1 MSTRVLIPSD
11 VQNLIDE
18 IRPYLAP
25 EMKEIDVIRSVLV
38 NFKLNQNKQ
47 LEAQKLQNLRKELQI
62 GIDQMNEGKFSDLT
76 LEDVLKQIH
85 QKD

>member
-1 MSTRVLIPSD
+1 
-11 VQNLIDE
+11 
-18 IRPYLAP
+18 
-25 EMKEIDVIRSVLV
+25 V

>member
-1 MSTRVLIPSD
+1 
-11 VQNLIDE
+11 
-18 IRPYLAP
+18 
-25 EMKEIDVIRSVLV
+25 MKEIDVIRSVLV